1 MTSINYNP
9 DVLLCLANLSNDEV
23 FTPPELA
30 NSILDLLPK
39 DIWKNKDAKFLD
51 PVSKSGVFLRE
62 ITKRLIVGLEDEIP
76 DLQTRVNHILKNQVF
91 GIAITELTSL
101 LSKRTLYCAK
111 SANSDKSIC
120 NEFEN
125 EDGNIRYK
133 NINHTFKSGKCEFCG
148 ANEDVYSRDDDMETH
163 AYEFIHTNN
172 PKEIF
177 NMKFDVI
184 VGNPPYQLSDG
195 GGSYGASAK
204 PIYHFFVEQAK
215 KLNPKYLVMIIPS
228 RWFTSGRGLESFRL
242 NMLEDNRIIKL
253 VDYPNSKDCFSGVN
267 IAGGVCYFLWDRD
280 YKGKCEIISR
290 YQNNESKSI
299 RYLNEYDIFIRDNIA
314 VEVINKVKKINKHFL
329 DKEVFSAN
337 PFGFRT
343 FERGVKL
350 SFENSVTLFSSKG
363 IGYVDRDS
371 VKVNSERIDEY
382 KVICG
387 SLVPSNGEVD
397 TTPEMGYRVITN
409 PRIINPNEIVT
420 ETYVVLSSFK
430 SETEARN
437 FAKFII
443 LKLPRF
449 ILKQSMSSAYIS
461 KECFKF
467 VPKLDW
473 TKQLSDK
480 DLYDIFKLS
489 IKEQSYIEKVMKE
502 IKISDE

>member
-120 NEFEN
+120 NEFKN

-195 GGSYGASAK
+195 GGSWALAK
-204 PIYHFFVEQAK
+204 PIYHFFVQQAK
-215 KLNPKYLVMIIPS
+215 KLNPKCLVMIIP
-228 RWFTSGRGLESFRL
+228 
-242 NMLEDNRIIKL
+242 IKM
-253 VDYPNSKDCFSGVN
+253 V
-267 IAGGVCYFLWDRD
+267 
-280 YKGKCEIISR
+280 
-290 YQNNESKSI
+290 
-299 RYLNEYDIFIRDNIA
+299 
-314 VEVINKVKKINKHFL
+314 
-329 DKEVFSAN
+329 
-337 PFGFRT
+337 
-343 FERGVKL
+343 
-350 SFENSVTLFSSKG
+350 
-363 IGYVDRDS
+363 
-371 VKVNSERIDEY
+371 Y
-382 KVICG
+382 KVE
-387 SLVPSNGEVD
+387 EVL
-397 TTPEMGYRVITN
+397 N
-409 PRIINPNEIVT
+409 P
-420 ETYVVLSSFK
+420 
-430 SETEARN
+430 
-437 FAKFII
+437 
-443 LKLPRF
+443 
-449 ILKQSMSSAYIS
+449 
-461 KECFKF
+461 
-467 VPKLDW
+467 LD
-473 TKQLSDK
+473 
-480 DLYDIFKLS
+480 
-489 IKEQSYIEKVMKE
+489 
-502 IKISDE
+502 

>member
-195 GGSYGASAK
+195 GGRESSATSLYDK
-204 PIYHFFVEQAK
+204 FVSQAL
-215 KLNPKYLVMIIPS
+215 KLNPKYLTMIIPS
-228 RWFTSGRGLESFRL
+228 RWYSGGKGLNEFRNKMLSNEKISQIHDFPNTS
-242 NMLEDNRIIKL
+242 
-253 VDYPNSKDCFSGVN
+253 DCFPGVN
-267 IAGGVCYFLWDRD
+267 IRGGICYFLYDFNH
-280 YKGKCEIISR
+280 KGLCKIFN
-290 YQNNESKSI
+290 YVNSKQVSMLERPLKETGI
-299 RYLNEYDIFIRDNIA
+299 EIFIRYNEAINILH
-314 VEVINKVKKINKHFL
+314 KVKYFNEQTYGGIVSSRK
-329 DKEVFSAN
+329 
-337 PFGFRT
+337 PFGIESNFSKFMLSESKT
-343 FERGVKL
+343 HNIKL
-350 SFENSVTLFSSKG
+350 
-363 IGYVDRDS
+363 
-371 VKVNSERIDEY
+371 Y
-382 KVICG
+382 KVGGVGFIEEKDVVSKKELIDKIKVIVSKASPG
-387 SLVPSNGEVD
+387 DD
-397 TTPEMGYRVITN
+397 TYPHK
-409 PRIINPNEIVT
+409 IISEPIIALPKSVCT
-420 ETYVVLSSFK
+420 ETYLVIDILENENQAK
-430 SETEARN
+430 NLIKYMKTN
-437 FAKFII
+437 FF
-443 LKLPRF
+443 RF
-449 ILKQSMSSAYIS
+449 MMSLVKNTQNIT
-461 KECFKF
+461 KGVFVF
-467 VPKLDW
+467 VPKLNIDEEW
-473 TKQLSDK
+473 TDEKLYKKYKLKQD
-480 DLYDIFKLS
+480 
-489 IKEQSYIEKVMKE
+489 E
-502 IKISDE
+502 IDFIATIVKKMDSSDE

>member
-120 NEFEN
+120 NEFKN

-184 VGNPPYQLSDG
+184 VGNPPYQLTTG
-195 GGSYGASAK
+195 GTSAQAV
-204 PIYHFFVEQAK
+204 PLYHKFVQQAK
-215 KLNPKYLVMIIPS
+215 KLNPRFLTMIIPA
-228 RWFTSGRGLESFRL
+228 RWYAGGMGLGEFRKE
-242 NMLEDNRIIKL
+242 MLSDKRIKNL
-253 VDYPNSKDCFSGVN
+253 VDYPISNDCFPQVE
-267 IAGGVCYFLWDRD
+267 IKGGVCYFLWDRD
-280 YKGKCEIISR
+280 YEGKSKVKTILGDKIT
-290 YQNNESKSI
+290 KSI
-299 RYLNEYDIFIRDNIA
+299 RYLKEDNIESFIRFNQAITIIKKVKSFKERTIDDIVQSVDAFKLPTNFKSYSKVSFEDSITLYGNKFIGYISRDSIKSSKELIEKYKVLVSEA
-314 VEVINKVKKINKHFL
+314 YGAGETYPHQIINKPFL
-329 DKEVFSAN
+329 VDKDSCCTFTYIILGSFDEKDKAYNYISYIQTKF
-337 PFGFRT
+337 FRFMVSLLKAT
-343 FERGVKL
+343 QH
-350 SFENSVTLFSSKG
+350 STA
-363 IGYVDRDS
+363 
-371 VKVNSERIDEY
+371 KVY
-382 KVICG
+382 Q
-387 SLVPSNGEVD
+387 LVPMQD
-397 TTPEMGYRVITN
+397 F
-409 PRIINPNEIVT
+409 NET
-420 ETYVVLSSFK
+420 WTDEKLYKKYGLSQ
-430 SETEARN
+430 EEID
-437 FAKFII
+437 FIE
-443 LKLPRF
+443 
-449 ILKQSMSSAYIS
+449 SMIRPMDS
-461 KECFKF
+461 
-467 VPKLDW
+467 
-473 TKQLSDK
+473 
-480 DLYDIFKLS
+480 
-489 IKEQSYIEKVMKE
+489 
-502 IKISDE
+502 SDE

>member
-184 VGNPPYQLSDG
+184 VGNPPYQLNVGNTTGNS
-195 GGSYGASAK
+195 SKAK
-204 PIYHFFVEQAK
+204 SIYHMFIEQAK
-215 KLNPKYLVMIIPS
+215 KLNPRYLTMIVPS
-228 RWFTSGRGLESFRL
+228 RWMTRSVEGIPDKWIDDML
-242 NMLEDNRIIKL
+242 NENKISVIYDFL
-253 VDYPNSKDCFSGVN
+253 NSQDCFPGVQIEGGVN
-267 IAGGVCYFLWDRD
+267 YFLWDRV
-280 YKGKCEIISR
+280 
-290 YQNNESKSI
+290 QKS
-299 RYLNEYDIFIRDNIA
+299 
-314 VEVINKVKKINKHFL
+314 V
-329 DKEVFSAN
+329 
-337 PFGFRT
+337 
-343 FERGVKL
+343 
-350 SFENSVTLFSSKG
+350 
-363 IGYVDRDS
+363 
-371 VKVNSERIDEY
+371 
-382 KVICG
+382 
-387 SLVPSNGEVD
+387 
-397 TTPEMGYRVITN
+397 
-409 PRIINPNEIVT
+409 
-420 ETYVVLSSFK
+420 
-430 SETEARN
+430 
-437 FAKFII
+437 
-443 LKLPRF
+443 
-449 ILKQSMSSAYIS
+449 
-461 KECFKF
+461 
-467 VPKLDW
+467 
-473 TKQLSDK
+473 
-480 DLYDIFKLS
+480 
-489 IKEQSYIEKVMKE
+489 
-502 IKISDE
+502 

>member
-120 NEFEN
+120 NEFKN

-184 VGNPPYQLSDG
+184 VGNPPYQLTTG
-195 GGSYGASAK
+195 GTSAQAV
-204 PIYHFFVEQAK
+204 PLYHKFVQQAK
-215 KLNPKYLVMIIPS
+215 KLNPRFLTMIIPA
-228 RWFTSGRGLESFRL
+228 RWYAGGMGLGEFRKE
-242 NMLEDNRIIKL
+242 MLSDKRIKNL
-253 VDYPNSKDCFSGVN
+253 VDYPNARDCFSG
-267 IAGGVCYFLWDRD
+267 IELRGGVCYFLLDRD
-280 YKGKCEIISR
+280 YVGDCNYTNIS
-290 YQNNESKSI
+290 NGSI
-299 RYLNEYDIFIRDNIA
+299 STMLRNLNEYDIFIRWNQALKI
-314 VEVINKVKKINKHFL
+314 VKKVQKVTKNNLSEI
-329 DKEVFSAN
+329 VSSVS
-337 PFGFRT
+337 PFGIPT
-343 FERGVKL
+343 SIRGK
-350 SFENSVTLFSSKG
+350 EKDTKNIYTLHTSG
-363 IGYVDRDS
+363 G
-371 VKVNSERIDEY
+371 
-382 KVICG
+382 
-387 SLVPSNGEVD
+387 
-397 TTPEMGYRVITN
+397 
-409 PRIINPNEIVT
+409 
-420 ETYVVLSSFK
+420 
-430 SETEARN
+430 
-437 FAKFII
+437 
-443 LKLPRF
+443 
-449 ILKQSMSSAYIS
+449 
-461 KECFKF
+461 
-467 VPKLDW
+467 
-473 TKQLSDK
+473 
-480 DLYDIFKLS
+480 
-489 IKEQSYIEKVMKE
+489 QSYIEIGDIKAGFDYIDKYKVLLSRPISGNIEVPPFKVIALLKTLEPKE
-502 IKISDE
+502 VCTHTYLIAGNFDNKKEANNLEIYLKTKFVRFLLVQSISGMDISKDKFIFVPIQNFNETWTDEKLYKKYGLSQEEIDFIESMIRPMDSSDE

>member
-120 NEFEN
+120 NEFKN

-195 GGSYGASAK
+195 GGRESSATSLYDK
-204 PIYHFFVEQAK
+204 FVSQAL
-215 KLNPKYLVMIIPS
+215 KLNPKYLTMIIPS
-228 RWFTSGRGLESFRL
+228 RWYSGGKGLNEFRNKMLSNEKISQIHDFPNTS
-242 NMLEDNRIIKL
+242 
-253 VDYPNSKDCFSGVN
+253 DCFPGVN
-267 IAGGVCYFLWDRD
+267 IRGGICYFLSHLQ
-280 YKGKCEIISR
+280 IIK
-290 YQNNESKSI
+290 NN
-299 RYLNEYDIFIRDNIA
+299 
-314 VEVINKVKKINKHFL
+314 
-329 DKEVFSAN
+329 
-337 PFGFRT
+337 P
-343 FERGVKL
+343 
-350 SFENSVTLFSSKG
+350 
-363 IGYVDRDS
+363 
-371 VKVNSERIDEY
+371 
-382 KVICG
+382 
-387 SLVPSNGEVD
+387 
-397 TTPEMGYRVITN
+397 
-409 PRIINPNEIVT
+409 
-420 ETYVVLSSFK
+420 
-430 SETEARN
+430 
-437 FAKFII
+437 
-443 LKLPRF
+443 
-449 ILKQSMSSAYIS
+449 
-461 KECFKF
+461 
-467 VPKLDW
+467 
-473 TKQLSDK
+473 
-480 DLYDIFKLS
+480 
-489 IKEQSYIEKVMKE
+489 
-502 IKISDE
+502 

>member
-120 NEFEN
+120 NEFKN

-184 VGNPPYQLSDG
+184 VGNPPYQLTTG
-195 GGSYGASAK
+195 GTSAQAV
-204 PIYHFFVEQAK
+204 PLYHKFVQQAK
-215 KLNPKYLVMIIPS
+215 KLNPRFLTMIIPA
-228 RWFTSGRGLESFRL
+228 RW
-242 NMLEDNRIIKL
+242 
-253 VDYPNSKDCFSGVN
+253 Y
-267 IAGGVCYFLWDRD
+267 AGGMGLGEDR
-280 YKGKCEIISR
+280 
-290 YQNNESKSI
+290 KS
-299 RYLNEYDIFIRDNIA
+299 
-314 VEVINKVKKINKHFL
+314 
-329 DKEVFSAN
+329 
-337 PFGFRT
+337 
-343 FERGVKL
+343 
-350 SFENSVTLFSSKG
+350 
-363 IGYVDRDS
+363 
-371 VKVNSERIDEY
+371 
-382 KVICG
+382 
-387 SLVPSNGEVD
+387 
-397 TTPEMGYRVITN
+397 
-409 PRIINPNEIVT
+409 
-420 ETYVVLSSFK
+420 VV
-430 SETEARN
+430 
-437 FAKFII
+437 
-443 LKLPRF
+443 
-449 ILKQSMSSAYIS
+449 
-461 KECFKF
+461 
-467 VPKLDW
+467 
-473 TKQLSDK
+473 
-480 DLYDIFKLS
+480 
-489 IKEQSYIEKVMKE
+489 
-502 IKISDE
+502 

>member
-120 NEFEN
+120 NEFKN

-195 GGSYGASAK
+195 GGRESSATSLYDK
-204 PIYHFFVEQAK
+204 FVSQAL
-215 KLNPKYLVMIIPS
+215 KLNPKYLTMIIPS
-228 RWFTSGRGLESFRL
+228 RWYSGGKGLNEFRNKMLSNEKISQIHDFPNTS
-242 NMLEDNRIIKL
+242 
-253 VDYPNSKDCFSGVN
+253 DCFPGVN
-267 IAGGVCYFLWDRD
+267 IRGGICYFL
-280 YKGKCEIISR
+280 
-290 YQNNESKSI
+290 
-299 RYLNEYDIFIRDNIA
+299 A
-314 VEVINKVKKINKHFL
+314 
-329 DKEVFSAN
+329 
-337 PFGFRT
+337 T
-343 FERGVKL
+343 
-350 SFENSVTLFSSKG
+350 
-363 IGYVDRDS
+363 
-371 VKVNSERIDEY
+371 
-382 KVICG
+382 
-387 SLVPSNGEVD
+387 
-397 TTPEMGYRVITN
+397 
-409 PRIINPNEIVT
+409 
-420 ETYVVLSSFK
+420 
-430 SETEARN
+430 
-437 FAKFII
+437 
-443 LKLPRF
+443 
-449 ILKQSMSSAYIS
+449 
-461 KECFKF
+461 
-467 VPKLDW
+467 
-473 TKQLSDK
+473 
-480 DLYDIFKLS
+480 
-489 IKEQSYIEKVMKE
+489 
-502 IKISDE
+502 

>member
-120 NEFEN
+120 NEFKN

-184 VGNPPYQLSDG
+184 VGNPPYQLNVGVESK
-195 GGSYGASAK
+195 SFAIS
-204 PIYHFFVEQAK
+204 IYDKFVQQAK
-215 KLNPKYLVMIIPS
+215 KLNPRYLTMIIPA
-228 RWFTSGRGLESFRL
+228 RWYAGGRGLDNFRDEML
-242 NMLEDNRIIKL
+242 NDNRIRILHDFPDATNVFPGVQIK
-253 VDYPNSKDCFSGVN
+253 
-267 IAGGVCYFLWDRD
+267 GGVCYFLWGREN
-280 YKGKCEIISR
+280 KGFCKIINHPHKR
-290 YQNNESKSI
+290 EV
-299 RYLNEYDIFIRDNIA
+299 FIRR
-314 VEVINKVKKINKHFL
+314 NK
-329 DKEVFSAN
+329 
-337 PFGFRT
+337 
-343 FERGVKL
+343 
-350 SFENSVTLFSSKG
+350 
-363 IGYVDRDS
+363 
-371 VKVNSERIDEY
+371 
-382 KVICG
+382 
-387 SLVPSNGEVD
+387 
-397 TTPEMGYRVITN
+397 
-409 PRIINPNEIVT
+409 
-420 ETYVVLSSFK
+420 
-430 SETEARN
+430 
-437 FAKFII
+437 
-443 LKLPRF
+443 
-449 ILKQSMSSAYIS
+449 
-461 KECFKF
+461 FKF
-467 VPKLDW
+467 ESFNLF
-473 TKQLSDK
+473 Q
-480 DLYDIFKLS
+480 
-489 IKEQSYIEKVMKE
+489 
-502 IKISDE
+502 

>member
-163 AYEFIHTNN
+163 TYEFIHTNN

-195 GGSYGASAK
+195 GGRESSATSLYDK
-204 PIYHFFVEQAK
+204 FVSQAL
-215 KLNPKYLVMIIPS
+215 KLNPKYLTMIIPS
-228 RWFTSGRGLESFRL
+228 RWYSGGKGLNEFRNKMLSNEKISQIHDFPNTS
-242 NMLEDNRIIKL
+242 
-253 VDYPNSKDCFSGVN
+253 DCFPGVN
-267 IAGGVCYFLWDRD
+267 IRGGICYFLYDFNH
-280 YKGKCEIISR
+280 KGLCK
-290 YQNNESKSI
+290 
-299 RYLNEYDIFIRDNIA
+299 IFNYYFT
-314 VEVINKVKKINKHFL
+314 NK
-329 DKEVFSAN
+329 
-337 PFGFRT
+337 
-343 FERGVKL
+343 
-350 SFENSVTLFSSKG
+350 
-363 IGYVDRDS
+363 
-371 VKVNSERIDEY
+371 
-382 KVICG
+382 
-387 SLVPSNGEVD
+387 
-397 TTPEMGYRVITN
+397 
-409 PRIINPNEIVT
+409 
-420 ETYVVLSSFK
+420 
-430 SETEARN
+430 
-437 FAKFII
+437 
-443 LKLPRF
+443 
-449 ILKQSMSSAYIS
+449 
-461 KECFKF
+461 
-467 VPKLDW
+467 
-473 TKQLSDK
+473 
-480 DLYDIFKLS
+480 
-489 IKEQSYIEKVMKE
+489 
-502 IKISDE
+502 